1 MTTDDEQLLFAL
13 YEFENAHPRVLS
25 YLERTYEDPA
35 VQHCIDQAKHHL
47 KLVHELL
54 EGAVLNPQTHYDD
67 ARTFYQ
73 TLWKVLPLMTLMQ
86 VYELPLP
93 DQVEEGSSPD
103 TPSSVLS
110 SQDIFELVTPSHQS
124 EP

>member
-1 MTTDDEQLLFAL
+1 MTTDDEQLLLAL
-13 YEFENAHPRVLS
+13 YEIESARPRILS
-25 YLERTYEDPA
+25 YLDRTYEDPA
-35 VQHCIDQAKHHL
+35 VQHCVDQAKHHL

-73 TLWKVLPLMTLMQ
+73 TLWRVLPLMTLMQ
-86 VYELPLP
+86 SFELPLP
-93 DQVEEGSSPD
+93 DPVEEGSSPD

>member
-1 MTTDDEQLLFAL
+1 MTSDDEQLLFAL
-13 YEFENAHPRVLS
+13 YEFENARPRVLS

-73 TLWKVLPLMTLMQ
+73 TLWKVHTNEFRMWVFSMRQKVVPIIKDLW
-86 VYELPLP
+86 
-93 DQVEEGSSPD
+93 GS
-103 TPSSVLS
+103 L
-110 SQDIFELVTPSHQS
+110 
-124 EP
+124 